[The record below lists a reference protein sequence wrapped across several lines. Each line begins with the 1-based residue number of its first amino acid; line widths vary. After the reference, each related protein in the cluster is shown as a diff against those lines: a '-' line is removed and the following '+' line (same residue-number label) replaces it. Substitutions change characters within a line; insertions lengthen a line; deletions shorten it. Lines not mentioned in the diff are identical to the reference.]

1 MIRLPVAAAAA
12 LAACTVTAAE
22 WSSPLRGGGT
32 VTVDPDTNR
41 ATVTKDGVTTQLWQG
56 THRLQDG
63 SVLIIK
69 RGGVAVP
76 NESIVE
82 SRQLPPPETEEW
94 QDVQIVGYSPCE
106 KLVRRVCGK
115 EDQCEGAKACD
126 PSRQLLA
133 MEAEERDASKNRNLM
148 SYTSGQ
154 CLKALRDDEFFLA
167 CRPGEDGTGTE

>member
-12 LAACTVTAAE
+12 FAACAVTAAE
-22 WSSPLRGGGT
+22 WSSPLQGGGT
-32 VTVDPDTNR
+32 VTVDPDSNR
-41 ATVTKDGVTTQLWQG
+41 ATVTKDGVTTQLWKG

-63 SVLIIK
+63 SVLIIN

-76 NESIVE
+76 NESIMQ

-94 QDVQIVGYSPCE
+94 QDIQIVGYSPCE
-106 KLVRRVCGK
+106 KLVRHVCGK
-115 EDQCEGAKACD
+115 EDQCAGAQACD

-133 MEAEERDASKNRNLM
+133 MEKEERDASDNRNLM

-154 CLKALRDDEFFLA
+154 CLRALRDDEFFLA
-167 CRPGEDGTGTE
+167 CRPGKDGTGTE

>member
-1 MIRLPVAAAAA
+1 MLRSLLFAAATF
-12 LAACTVTAAE
+12 AACAVTAAE
-22 WSSPLRGGGT
+22 WSSRLQGGGT
-32 VTVDPDTNR
+32 VTVNPDTNR
-41 ATVTKDGVTTQLWQG
+41 ATVTKDGVTTQLWRG

-63 SVLIIK
+63 SILIIN

-76 NESIVE
+76 NESIVQ
-82 SRQLPPPETEEW
+82 SRQLPPPKTEEW

-115 EDQCEGAKACD
+115 EDQCAGADACD

-133 MEAEERDASKNRNLM
+133 MEKGERDASDNRNLM

-167 CRPGEDGTGTE
+167 CRPGEDGTDTE

>member
-1 MIRLPVAAAAA
+1 VATAAAF
-12 LAACTVTAAE
+12 AACAVTAAE

-32 VTVDPDTNR
+32 VTVNPDTNR

-63 SVLIIK
+63 SVLIIN

-76 NESIVE
+76 NESIVQ

-94 QDVQIVGYSPCE
+94 QDIQIVGYSPCE

-115 EDQCEGAKACD
+115 EDQCAGAEACD

-133 MEAEERDASKNRNLM
+133 MEKQERDASDNRNLM

-154 CLKALRDDEFFLA
+154 CLKALRDGEFFIA
-167 CRPGEDGTGTE
+167 CRPGEDEADAD